1 VCLPNG
7 NSTLG
12 FLGLYDDDIAIA
24 TSLGFLRV
32 DPLDLYYE
40 SVPVS
45 SDDHVIAAG
54 RAFCSYGLR
63 ALDGFPCTE
72 CRNTWVSTSD
82 TTKVYAV
89 HLFVFSHDGKL
100 DTNNCVMM
108 LVVRYHYSMLYA
120 PRYSANFCYKP
131 YHFSFVLGYT
141 WRQWRT

>member
-1 VCLPNG
+1 MRLPNG
-7 NSTLG
+7 KSTLG

-32 DPLDLYYE
+32 DPLDLDYE

-54 RAFCSYGLR
+54 RAFSSYGLR

-108 LVVRYHYSMLYA
+108 LVVRYRCGPVVCA
-120 PRYSANFCYKP
+120 ACTK
-131 YHFSFVLGYT
+131 V
-141 WRQWRT
+141 